1 MARTQKEDGIAVAGE
16 TLHALTFF
24 MDQEEYAVELLK
36 VREIME
42 YREPT
47 VVPMTPAAVRGVIN
61 VRGKV
66 VPIVDLAIKFGLADL
81 TISKRTCIIIVEV
94 DVDGAD
100 TSMGLVVDAVN
111 EVREFA
117 GDEIEDAPS
126 FGTKVR
132 VDYLQGMGRTKDK
145 FALIL
150 DIDRV
155 LSEME
160 VEAVKKLHDEKRG
173 ENQEEGEAD

>member
-81 TISKRTCIIIVEV
+81 
-94 DVDGAD
+94 
-100 TSMGLVVDAVN
+100 
-111 EVREFA
+111 
-117 GDEIEDAPS
+117 
-126 FGTKVR
+126 
-132 VDYLQGMGRTKDK
+132 
-145 FALIL
+145 
-150 DIDRV
+150 
-155 LSEME
+155 
-160 VEAVKKLHDEKRG
+160 
-173 ENQEEGEAD
+173 

>member
-1 MARTQKEDGIAVAGE
+1 MANNPMADAATVEAEALQC
-16 TLHALTFF
+16 LTFF

-47 VVPMTPAAVRGVIN
+47 VVPMTPASVRGVIN
-61 VRGKV
+61 VRGRV

-94 DVDGAD
+94 NIDGAD

-111 EVREFA
+111 EVREFV

-126 FGTKVR
+126 FGTKVK
-132 VDYLQGMGRTKDK
+132 VDYLQGMGRTGTK

-155 LSEME
+155 LSDME
-160 VEAVKKLHDEKRG
+160 LEAVVKASAVS
-173 ENQEEGEAD
+173 EEE

>member
-1 MARTQKEDGIAVAGE
+1 MTSGQKAGMAVGTAGF
-16 TLHALTFF
+16 HALTFF

-47 VVPMTPAAVRGVIN
+47 VVPMTPASVRGVIN
-61 VRGKV
+61 VRGRV

-94 DVDGAD
+94 NIDGAD

-111 EVREFA
+111 EVREFV

-126 FGTKVR
+126 FGTKVK
-132 VDYLQGMGRTKDK
+132 VDYLQGMGRTGTK

-155 LSEME
+155 LSDME
-160 VEAVKKLHDEKRG
+160 LEAVVKASAVS
-173 ENQEEGEAD
+173 EEE